1 MTYFGVPIFV
11 CLAIVGSCETIATDA
26 SIRGPG
32 GAMQSAADFLLD
44 AQMQAGQMEVLR
56 RNHLYCFF
64 ISLSTYPIVIGTEEG
79 GRPACAAYQR
89 WRIQSPVP
97 LYIGIGCGVL
107 VYSLH
112 CSCNLNAAGRAA
124 LIRLISLAS
133 EYAKPHF
140 YAHVEIKNEGM
151 CKMYVWNSC

>member
-1 MTYFGVPIFV
+1 MTYIGVPIFV
-11 CLAIVGSCETIATDA
+11 CLAIVGNCETIATDA

-89 WRIQSPVP
+89 WWIQSPVP

-124 LIRLISLAS
+124 LIRIISLAS
-133 EYAKPHF
+133 EYVKPHF

-151 CKMYVWNSC
+151 CKMYVWNPC

>member
-1 MTYFGVPIFV
+1 MFLFLFAWPLSGIAKQSRRMHQLGAQAAPCRARLIFCWTRKCRQGKWRYFGETS
-11 CLAIVGSCETIATDA
+11 CIV
-26 SIRGPG
+26 
-32 GAMQSAADFLLD
+32 
-44 AQMQAGQMEVLR
+44 
-56 RNHLYCFF
+56 FF

-133 EYAKPHF
+133 EYVKPHF
-140 YAHVEIKNEGM
+140 LCTRVNKERGHV
-151 CKMYVWNSC
+151 

>member
-11 CLAIVGSCETIATDA
+11 CLAIVGNCETIATDV

-44 AQMQAGQMEVLR
+44 AQMQAGQMEVFR
-56 RNHLYCFF
+56 RNHLHCFF
-64 ISLSTYPIVIGTEEG
+64 RSLSTYPIVIGTEEG

-133 EYAKPHF
+133 EYVKQHF
-140 YAHVEIKNEGM
+140 YAHV
-151 CKMYVWNSC
+151 